1 MSPIGLV
8 VFLSLVG
15 IGLSWNQPSACQVRP
30 LTWGSTSTIES
41 ELKQMSESLANLQ
54 GIRESLENGQTALIQ
69 VLGVIADRLQGKYSI
84 QD

>member
-15 IGLSWNQPSACQVRP
+15 ICLSWNQHSACQVRP

-41 ELKQMSESLANLQ
+41 ELKQMSESLQ
-54 GIRESLENGQTALIQ
+54 GIRESLENGQTALIE
-69 VLGVIADRLQGKYSI
+69 VLGVIADRLQGEQILDYY
-84 QD
+84 

>member
-30 LTWGSTSTIES
+30 LTCGSTSTILS
-41 ELKQMSESLANLQ
+41 ELKQMSENLQ
-54 GIRESLENGQTALIQ
+54 GIRESLENGQTTLIE
-69 VLGVIADRLQGKYSI
+69 VLGVIADRLQGEQILDS
-84 QD
+84 